1 MEKEI
6 LFIGGPADGQRHVI
20 DDEITTA
27 FAEGKEYKRK
37 SIVSRSNLF
46 EFFTFGEM
54 RSFEILAKLIEG
66 YRRV

>member
-1 MEKEI
+1 MAKEI

-20 DDEITTA
+20 EDDITMT
-27 FAEGKEYKRK
+27 FAEGKAYKRK

-54 RSFEILAKLIEG
+54 RSFEVLAKLIEG